1 MWADHH
7 DLLVWRAF
15 VRLLG
20 AENDG
25 TAARVQ
31 GRVVHGQLPGSVVA
45 VKVSSALQVKQK
57 RFGHCA
63 DRYLKQCV

>member
-1 MWADHH
+1 
-7 DLLVWRAF
+7 

-45 VKVSSALQVKQK
+45 VKVSSALQVKQT